1 LRRLAQPAGRK
12 SVRNEEPQH
21 GRNPG

>member
-12 SVRNEEPQH
+12 SARNEEPHH
-21 GRNPG
+21 GRDPG

>member
-12 SVRNEEPQH
+12 SVRNEEPHH